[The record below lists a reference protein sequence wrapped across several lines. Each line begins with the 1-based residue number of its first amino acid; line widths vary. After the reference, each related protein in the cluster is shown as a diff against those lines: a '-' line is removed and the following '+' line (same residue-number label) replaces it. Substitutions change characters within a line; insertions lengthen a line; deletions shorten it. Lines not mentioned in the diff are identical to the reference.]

1 MRIMKGR
8 FIKTRI
14 TKENSKIITKM
25 KRPLLPNKWLKKSEL
40 SNQYVKLP
48 KKEDELILNRHLGMY
63 RYPDKCQV
71 IDGLLKLIKSLK

>member
-1 MRIMKGR
+1 
-8 FIKTRI
+8 
-14 TKENSKIITKM
+14 M

-63 RYPDKCQV
+63 RYLDKCQV